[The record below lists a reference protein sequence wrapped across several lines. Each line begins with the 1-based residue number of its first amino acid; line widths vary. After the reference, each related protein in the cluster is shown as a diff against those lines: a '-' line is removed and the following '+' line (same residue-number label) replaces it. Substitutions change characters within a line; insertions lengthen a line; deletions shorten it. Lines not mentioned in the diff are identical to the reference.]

1 MAETEASRI
10 RYAQCWED
18 ADVLLDALAVQPGEV
33 CLSIGSGGENSLS
46 LLTRDPA
53 RVVVVDMEPAQI
65 ACLELKAEGFR
76 RLAYTELLEL
86 LGAVPSDRRA
96 TLYARVR
103 GGLSPSARAFWD
115 ARPAAIAA
123 GVGSAG
129 RFERYFAL
137 FRRYVLPLIHTRAET
152 DALFRPRAPEARRRY
167 YDTVWNNRRWRLL
180 FRLFFSRAALGRFGR
195 DPEFFR
201 YIEGSV
207 ARRIMVRVRHGLA
220 DLDPAD
226 NPYLQWIAYG
236 RFVSALPHALRAEN
250 FEAIRGRI
258 DRLEPRPAPVQR
270 ILAEAG
276 PGTFSRF
283 NLSDVFEYLPPS
295 GSDALFEAVARA
307 GRPGARVAYWNML
320 AQRRPPARLAGRF
333 QTLEPLGRRLHERDR
348 ACFYRAFWV
357 DELT

>member
-1 MAETEASRI
+1 MAATEASLI

-18 ADVLLDALAVQPGEV
+18 ADVLLDALAVQPGEA

-53 RVVVVDMEPAQI
+53 RVVAVDMEPAQI

-76 RLAYTELLEL
+76 RLAHPELLEL
-86 LGAVPSDRRA
+86 VGAVPSDRRA
-96 TLYARVR
+96 ALYARVR

-115 ARPAAIAA
+115 ARPAVIAG

-137 FRRYVLPLIHTRAET
+137 FRRHVLPLIHTRAET
-152 DALFRPRAPEARRRY
+152 DALFRPRTPEARRHF

-180 FRLFFSRAALGRFGR
+180 FRLFFSRAVISRFGR
-195 DPEFFR
+195 DARFFR

-207 ARRIMVRVRHGLA
+207 ARRIMVQVRHGLA
-220 DLDPAD
+220 ELDPAD

-258 DRLEPRPAPVQR
+258 DRLEPRLAPVER
-270 ILAEAG
+270 LLAEAG

-283 NLSDVFEYLPPS
+283 NLSDVFEYLPPAS
-295 GSDALFEAVARA
+295 SDALFEAVARA
-307 GRPGARVAYWNML
+307 GRPGGRVAYWNML

-333 QTLEPLGRRLHERDR
+333 QTLEALGRQLHERDR